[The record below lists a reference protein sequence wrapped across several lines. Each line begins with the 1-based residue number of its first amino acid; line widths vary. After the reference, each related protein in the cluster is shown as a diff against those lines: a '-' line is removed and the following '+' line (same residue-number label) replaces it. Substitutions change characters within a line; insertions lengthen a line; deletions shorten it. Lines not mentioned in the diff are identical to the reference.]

1 MSCLCHRRR
10 HVWKCG
16 KSWFKVWSKESGKR
30 KLRTERQCAGGAET
44 GNTMNALK
52 ADIHIEKAFL
62 RKQVLERRNRMEE
75 PERTKAAILLT
86 ERILGHQWYYLSDTL
101 LGFVSFGSEIDT
113 TEILKDALAKG
124 KKVYLPKIT
133 GSKMDFFRI
142 ESLEELVEGYKGI
155 LEPTGTSECFTGQ
168 GDAAEK
174 TFLLMPG
181 VAFDLLRNRIG
192 YGKGYYDRYLQDK
205 EALQLRTVAVGFE
218 CQMVESVPAEEA
230 DIRPCQVICV

>member
-1 MSCLCHRRR
+1 
-10 HVWKCG
+10 
-16 KSWFKVWSKESGKR
+16 
-30 KLRTERQCAGGAET
+30 
-44 GNTMNALK
+44 MNVLK
-52 ADIHIEKAFL
+52 TDIHNEKALL
-62 RKQVLERRNRMEE
+62 RKRVLERRNRMEE
-75 PERTKAAILLT
+75 PERIKAAILLT

-101 LGFVSFGSEIDT
+101 LGFASFGSEIDT

-133 GSKMDFFRI
+133 GSKMDFFRM

-155 LEPTGTSECFTGQ
+155 SEPSGTSECFSGQ
-168 GDAAEK
+168 GDVAEK

-181 VAFDLLRNRIG
+181 VAFDPLRNRIG

-218 CQMVESVPAEEA
+218 CQIVESVPAEES